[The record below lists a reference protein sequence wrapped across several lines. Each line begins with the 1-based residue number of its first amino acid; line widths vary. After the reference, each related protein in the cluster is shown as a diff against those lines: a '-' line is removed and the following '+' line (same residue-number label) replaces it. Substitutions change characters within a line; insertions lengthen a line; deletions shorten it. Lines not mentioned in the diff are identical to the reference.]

1 MIKKMTAFVV
11 IFVMVAAMWI
21 IPSSASTFTD
31 SLFFNADFNSGSF
44 NDTVGNVE
52 GLEWYNDPTVKNDK
66 GEVTGGAV
74 NSKTPVKVT
83 FKDDADIGRKVIAFN
98 KESIVFYDKF
108 DLTKMTN
115 NFTLEAYVKLPKKS
129 PVGGWGVIAGTYWNK
144 NPDAGVAFTYGRH
157 QAAGIGEDRKFNVLQ
172 GDGNQSFLSFKGST
186 TKGEWMHLVYTH
198 DGTNESYYENGE
210 LIGTQ
215 AVQQKEMKHPKSEIQ
230 GFRIGGFNMV
240 SQFCTN
246 MDCAYVRVYNSGA
259 TESDVKAL
267 YDNRNKD
274 AAVPSGNGTV
284 TKPTNQPSNGNSGSN
299 NSSNKTDNASTF
311 DLGIVSLAAVTLS
324 SAVVA
329 KKRRR

>member
-21 IPSSASTFTD
+21 IPSNASTFTD

-52 GLEWYNDPTVKNDK
+52 GLEWYNVE
-66 GEVTGGAV
+66 GTGAT
-74 NSKTPVKVT
+74 SSTTPVKVE
-83 FKDDADIGRKVIAFN
+83 FKDDADIGRKVLSFK
-98 KESIVFYDKF
+98 KESIIFYDKF
-108 DLTKMTN
+108 DLAEQSTLIAN

-129 PVGGWGVIAGTYWNK
+129 PVDGWGVIAGTYWNA
-144 NPDAGVAFTYGRH
+144 NPDSGIGFTYGLH
-157 QAAGIGEDRKFNVLQ
+157 TAANIGVARKFNVLQ
-172 GDGNQSFLSFKGST
+172 GDTKETFLSFTGST
-186 TKGEWMHLVYTH
+186 TKGEWIHLVYTH
-198 DGTNESYYENGE
+198 DGTNESYYEDGQ
-210 LIGTQ
+210 LVGTQ
-215 AVQQKEMKHPKSEIQ
+215 KVTQAKIPHAKSEIQ

-240 SQFCTN
+240 SQFCVN

-267 YDNRNKD
+267 YENRNKD
-274 AAVPSGNGTV
+274 AAVPSGSGTV
-284 TKPTNQPSNGNSGSN
+284 AKPTNQPSNGNSGSN
-299 NSSNKTDNASTF
+299 NSSNKTNNASTF

>member
-1 MIKKMTAFVV
+1 MIKKITAFVV

-21 IPSSASTFTD
+21 IPSNASTFSD

-52 GLEWYNDPTVKNDK
+52 GVEWYNDD
-66 GEVTGGAV
+66 GAKS
-74 NSKTPVKVT
+74 SKTPLKSE
-83 FKDDADIGRKVIAFN
+83 FKDDADIGRKVLGF
-98 KESIVFYDKF
+98 KMESIIFYDQF
-108 DLTKMTN
+108 DYTKIEN
-115 NFTLEAYVKLPKKS
+115 NFTLEVYIKLSKTNTVS
-129 PVGGWGVIAGTYWNK
+129 GWGVIAGTYWNA
-144 NPDAGVAFTYGRH
+144 NPDSGIGITYGMH
-157 QAAGIGEDRKFNVLQ
+157 AVAQVGANRKLNVLQ
-172 GDGNQSFLSFKGST
+172 GDTNKSYTTFTGSKAT
-186 TKGEWMHLVYTH
+186 GEWIHLVYTH
-198 DGTNESYYENGE
+198 DGVNESYYENGK
-210 LIGTQ
+210 LVATQ
-215 AVQQKEMKHPKSEIQ
+215 AVQQEKIPSVKSEIQ

-259 TESDVKAL
+259 TESDVTAL
-267 YDNRNKD
+267 YENRNKD
-274 AAVPSGNGTV
+274 AKAPSGSGTAA
-284 TKPTNQPSNGNSGSN
+284 KPTNKPSNGNN